1 MADQV
6 TVAAPEM
13 ENQEVV
19 TILKSELVRLKAA
32 EKELKAL
39 QLHVEKLESK
49 GSVTVEEVD
58 EIDDTDATDGEEVD
72 DVDAEK
78 EVDEDA
84 KTQAV

>member
-19 TILKSELVRLKAA
+19 TILKSELVRLKECEKKLKDA
-32 EKELKAL
+32 EA
-39 QLHVEKLESK
+39 KLEKHSK
-49 GSVTVEEVD
+49 WIDGPAGDAEDDDD

-78 EVDEDA
+78 EVKDA
-84 KTQAV
+84 